1 MILLC
6 PEGTD
11 SFQVEAVGLLQ
22 EKMHKKIKPQFTE
35 NIVGIYLRSFNM
47 VFKESGEKHES
58 YKLET

>member
-22 EKMHKKIKPQFTE
+22 EKIHKKIKPQFTE
-35 NIVGIYLRSFNM
+35 NSVGNYLKSFNM
-47 VFKESGEKHES
+47 VFKESRGK
-58 YKLET
+58 T